1 MRGLKLHRP
10 EAGRR
15 KLQIK
20 GKKKEEAC
28 SKLQL
33 YTEKNHEQNKYC
45 VRGRENKDY
54 ILINN
59 TKNQHNTNSR
69 NKIPVYVCVE
79 QLELSNE
86 EVIKKELLRLTQGY
100 F

>member
-1 MRGLKLHRP
+1 MIIVMNRNVRWNEMRGLKLHRP

-33 YTEKNHEQNKYC
+33 YTEKNHE
-45 VRGRENKDY
+45 
-54 ILINN
+54 
-59 TKNQHNTNSR
+59 
-69 NKIPVYVCVE
+69 
-79 QLELSNE
+79 
-86 EVIKKELLRLTQGY
+86 
-100 F
+100 

>member
-33 YTEKNHEQNKYC
+33 YTEKNHE
-45 VRGRENKDY
+45 
-54 ILINN
+54 
-59 TKNQHNTNSR
+59 
-69 NKIPVYVCVE
+69 
-79 QLELSNE
+79 
-86 EVIKKELLRLTQGY
+86 
-100 F
+100 